1 VLRGEKARFQLFG
14 DTGKPKAAPHYRLL
28 SFFFFS
34 HGLAQWFVPSSFTVN
49 TAARMESNGQKG
61 RIQVSQATADLLTD
75 AGKQHWLSAREDL
88 VEAKGKGKMQT
99 YWVEIDSDPSLRIS
113 TMQSSIVGSIDET
126 LGRTVDA
133 IERTYDANMEKV

>member
-1 VLRGEKARFQLFG
+1 
-14 DTGKPKAAPHYRLL
+14 
-28 SFFFFS
+28 
-34 HGLAQWFVPSSFTVN
+34 
-49 TAARMESNGQKG
+49 MESNGQKG